1 MLNKICSIV
10 HTHFTLLS
18 IMTKYYYAVGRGRKV
33 GVFETWSEC
42 KQQVVKIGNA
52 QFRKFDSK
60 EKAWAFVREC
70 QAKYSPY
77 KSPEKN
83 QLSQTQPVRSSSP
96 SLLSPS
102 TITVP
107 SYTRGLDSVLCN
119 PGTSTANASSSAN
132 LGNKFISNSQV
143 SVIPPE
149 TSEDGEVTQSLQKR
163 LKNVEK
169 HHEEVSQQ
177 IVLEL
182 QEVKTKCEAL
192 SETEKS
198 LSNIIGEIKCVLDK
212 LSKLETQFKV
222 SQFKM
227 KAEINKL
234 NADILSLKI
243 ENGKQL
249 TNVGS
254 SSSCRKNLSQFL
266 TAAAVPV
273 PIGQK
278 RKYSSSQTPSG
289 SSYCAVDGIT
299 RNTNDDDDDDDDDA
313 IEEVPVP
320 PKKVVKIELT
330 DSDNESQYDFCF
342 DSEGYVIVYTD
353 GACELNGRKGAKA
366 GIGIWFGDNHPL
378 NCSEPV
384 QGRATNNTA
393 EIQAAVHAIEIAKRA
408 GVKKILINTDSKFLI
423 SCITQWI
430 HKWKKNNWTLI
441 NGGSVKNKEDLVN
454 LDEAMKGIS
463 VKWNHV
469 RGHQGIH
476 GNEMADKLARAGA
489 DRYGMSQSF

>member
-278 RKYSSSQTPSG
+278 R
-289 SSYCAVDGIT
+289 
-299 RNTNDDDDDDDDDA
+299 
-313 IEEVPVP
+313 
-320 PKKVVKIELT
+320 
-330 DSDNESQYDFCF
+330 
-342 DSEGYVIVYTD
+342 
-353 GACELNGRKGAKA
+353 
-366 GIGIWFGDNHPL
+366 